1 MPVEI
6 ETTQDTESANLNIL
20 FSTITFDIND
30 KTYALNILNIR
41 DIIMGKKIY
50 RIPNSDT
57 MLMGVTN
64 IRGEILPVYSLK
76 TILGLEEKMSTD
88 AHPILINCQDDEYLI
103 IIKYDSYLFAIN
115 VDHIDKNI
123 NVTSENYN
131 PVNYM
136 SNWTE
141 NPIFSGIIIDE
152 QDNILIIDVP
162 SLVNVLIKNVIK

>member
-1 MPVEI
+1 MPIEM
-6 ETTQDTESANLNIL
+6 ETTQDTENANLNVL
-20 FSTITFDIND
+20 FSTITFGIND

-50 RIPNSDT
+50 RIPNSDSI
-57 MLMGVTN
+57 LMGVTN

-88 AHPILINCQDDEYLI
+88 LHPILINCQDDEYLI

-115 VDHIDKNI
+115 VDYIDKNI
-123 NVTSENYN
+123 SVTAENYN

-136 SNWTE
+136 SKWTE
-141 NPIFSGIIIDE
+141 DPIFSGIVIDE
-152 QDNILIIDVP
+152 KDNILIIDVP
-162 SLVNVLIKNVIK
+162 SLIDVLIKNIIK